1 MKTIT
6 ICGSML
12 FHKEMT
18 EFKKTLEEMGFQAN
32 APKSFEEMGIIN
44 YDKYTQEEG
53 KELKKK
59 YDLIRDYYSKII
71 DSDAV
76 LIANYE
82 KKGIKGYVGGNTLL
96 EMGFAYSNHRNIFMV
111 NPAPDLPYKA
121 EIEAMRPIN
130 IGEDLSNIRKYYEE
144 LPKVFVSSDNSIKVQ
159 SVSFSLKES
168 GYNYDVSGFKTLSK
182 VSEQP
187 MTINE
192 TYDGAVNRLADLKK
206 KIKGKK
212 YEYLVSIESGLARLH
227 KNHNYFNVTVCIVE
241 DNKGNSKTS
250 IVSDIEFP
258 KEMTD
263 LVPSKYPDLGILVQ
277 KEYGS
282 KYKDP
287 FQYYTDGK
295 VKRIDL
301 LKYAIKNTLSQFNAD
316 KHN

>member
-18 EFKKTLEEMGFQAN
+18 KFKKILEAMGYHAN

-44 YDKYTQEEG
+44 YNKYTQEEG
-53 KELKKK
+53 KELKIK
-59 YDLIRDYYSKII
+59 YDLIRDYYLKII
-71 DSDAV
+71 DSDSV

-82 KKGIKGYVGGNTLL
+82 KKGVKGYVGGNTLL

-111 NPAPDLPYKA
+111 NPSPDMPYKA
-121 EIEAMRPIN
+121 EIEAMQPIV
-130 IGEDLSNIRKYYEE
+130 IGEDLTQIQKYFEA

-159 SVSFSLKES
+159 SVSFSLRES
-168 GYNYDVSGFKTLSK
+168 GYNYDVLGIKTSSK

-187 MTINE
+187 MSIDE
-192 TYDGAVNRLADLKK
+192 TYNGAMNRLADLREKVK
-206 KIKGKK
+206 DKK
-212 YEYLVSIESGLARLH
+212 YQYLVSIESGLAKLH
-227 KNHNYFNVTVCIVE
+227 KDHNYFNVTVSIVE
-241 DNKGNSKTS
+241 DSEGNSKTS

-263 LVPSKYPDLGILVQ
+263 LVPSKYPDLGVLVQ
-277 KEYGS
+277 KEYNS

-301 LKYAIKNTLSQFNAD
+301 LKYAVKNTLSQFKTNQND
-316 KHN
+316 

>member
-1 MKTIT
+1 
-6 ICGSML
+6 ML

-44 YDKYTQEEG
+44 YNKYTQKER
-53 KELKKK
+53 KELKLK
-59 YDLIRDYYSKII
+59 YDLIRDYYSNIV

-82 KKGIKGYVGGNTLL
+82 KKGVKGYVGGNTLL

-111 NPAPDLPYKA
+111 NPAPDLSYKA
-121 EIEAMRPIN
+121 EIEAMQPII
-130 IGEDLSNIRKYYEE
+130 IGEDLTKIQKYYKK
-144 LPKVFVSSDNSIKVQ
+144 LPKVFVSSDNSIKLQ

-168 GYNYDVSGFKTLSK
+168 GYNYDVAGFKTSSK

-187 MTINE
+187 MTIDE
-192 TYDGAVNRLADLKK
+192 TYNGAMNRLKDLKG
-206 KIKGKK
+206 KINDNN
-212 YEYLVSIESGLARLH
+212 YEYLVSIESGLTKLH
-227 KNHNYFNVTVCIVE
+227 KNHNYFNVTVCVAE

-277 KEYGS
+277 KEHGS

-295 VKRIDL
+295 IKRIDL
-301 LKYAIKNTLSQFNAD
+301 LKYAIKNTFSQFNAN
-316 KHN
+316 KHD

>member
-18 EFKKTLEEMGFQAN
+18 KFKESLEEMGFHAN
-32 APKSFEEMGIIN
+32 APKSFEEMGLIN

-53 KELKKK
+53 KELKIK
-59 YDLIRDYYSKII
+59 YDLIRDYYSKIV
-71 DSDAV
+71 DSDAI

-82 KKGIKGYVGGNTLL
+82 KKGVKGYIGGNTLL
-96 EMGFAYSNHRNIFMV
+96 EMGFAYSNRRNIFMV
-111 NPAPDLPYKA
+111 NPAPDMSYKA
-121 EIEAMRPIN
+121 EVEAMQPII
-130 IGEDLSNIRKYYEE
+130 IGEDLTKIQKYFEN
-144 LPKVFVSSDNSIKVQ
+144 LPKVFISSDNSIKVQ

-168 GYNYDVSGFKTLSK
+168 GYNYDVSGFKTSSK

-187 MTINE
+187 MSIDE
-192 TYDGAVNRLADLKK
+192 TYDGAMNRLSDLKQ
-206 KIKGKK
+206 KIVGRKFQ
-212 YEYLVSIESGLARLH
+212 YLVSIESGLAKLH
-227 KNHNYFNVTVCIVE
+227 KDHNYFNVTVCIVE
-241 DNKGNSKTS
+241 DSNGNSKAS

-263 LVPSKYPDLGILVQ
+263 LVPSKYPDLGVLVQ
-277 KEYGS
+277 KEYNS

-301 LKYAIKNTLSQFNAD
+301 LKYAVKNTLSQFKANTND
-316 KHN
+316 